1 MFLRITIG
9 AILAFGMEV
18 SEFLV
23 LGRTSS
29 LTLSV
34 TGILKEICQ
43 LILAV
48 ETKGDRLSF
57 VNVIGLILCLCGIG
71 CHVAHKYAVFTK
83 DNSSSS
89 AHNGGNHNAS
99 NDSEMGP
106 EATEAAI
113 GFRFRTKAG
122 NQKTLDRSPLL
133 DTDEDEDVELFH
145 ASNGHLKK
153 GEESPDDIL
162 SDILQRRDQ
171 RR

>member
-9 AILAFGMEV
+9 AILAFGMEI

-34 TGILKEICQ
+34 TGILKEVCQ

-48 ETKGDRLSF
+48 EMKGDTLSF

-71 CHVAHKYAVFTK
+71 CHVAHKYSVFSK
-83 DNSSSS
+83 DNSLLGTN
-89 AHNGGNHNAS
+89 NGNQNAS
-99 NDSEMGP
+99 NGDDLGP
-106 EATEAAI
+106 DTTESTI
-113 GFRFRTKAG
+113 GFRFRNKGG
-122 NQKTLDRSPLL
+122 NNKLLDRSPLL
-133 DTDEDEDVELFH
+133 DTDEDDDVELFH
-145 ASNGHLKK
+145 ATNGHLKK
-153 GEESPDDIL
+153 SEESPDDIL
-162 SDILQRRDQ
+162 ADIIQRRDQ